1 MDYAIGAAA
10 FPAHAHYVALG
21 HLHRTQQ
28 IAGAAPIWYSGSPVQ
43 VDFGEH
49 DDPNNVLLV
58 TASRTT
64 PAVVRPVAVSGGR
77 RLRTLR
83 GTVDQLRELA
93 RDADESFLRVIVD
106 GPTRAGLAE
115 DVRELLGD
123 GVVEVRLA
131 PPDADGLT
139 IARRSRLSGQTPHEL
154 FAAYLQDVGVDDPRL
169 TALFAG
175 LLDEQTH

>member
-58 TASRTT
+58 TATRTT

-77 RLRTLR
+77 GLRTLR
-83 GTVDQLRELA
+83 AHRWISCASSPGM
-93 RDADESFLRVIVD
+93 
-106 GPTRAGLAE
+106 PTS
-115 DVRELLGD
+115 
-123 GVVEVRLA
+123 
-131 PPDADGLT
+131 
-139 IARRSRLSGQTPHEL
+139 RSSG
-154 FAAYLQDVGVDDPRL
+154 
-169 TALFAG
+169 
-175 LLDEQTH
+175 